1 MEAQSFDRA
10 QLCVDPVGV
19 AYVKPFGGAGAPV
32 TLAHGEIK
40 THIDRDL
47 SRVPTGKLADGAV
60 LAVLIES
67 CESECTGQLGEDVS
81 TVDAL
86 LSRTHPPFE
95 LKPLKKELP
104 CARPCAPVW

>member
-1 MEAQSFDRA
+1 MGCADKKVDSTKIQKETQSRDRVGAQSFDRA
-10 QLCVDPVGV
+10 QLFVDPVGV

-32 TLAHGEIK
+32 TLAHGETK

-67 CESECTGQLGEDVS
+67 
-81 TVDAL
+81 
-86 LSRTHPPFE
+86 
-95 LKPLKKELP
+95 
-104 CARPCAPVW
+104 